1 MDTQITNRVLTD
13 VFSFKVTQIKVIEIA
28 FQTYFNSKEFC
39 LRNGM
44 LLSTHYS
51 INRPNWEM
59 EFLIVVKAEIL
70 QLQLVDR
77 THQISMPKSTA
88 AAIKN
93 MYDQVIDEDYITNI
107 RLVADCIQNIQ
118 TLLECDAF
126 FNLKLFE
133 SIYYLKSD
141 SPVCYARLKKHVKI
155 DWNEYE

>member
-1 MDTQITNRVLTD
+1 
-13 VFSFKVTQIKVIEIA
+13 
-28 FQTYFNSKEFC
+28 
-39 LRNGM
+39 
-44 LLSTHYS
+44 
-51 INRPNWEM
+51 M

-77 THQISMPKSTA
+77 TNQISMPKSTA

-93 MYDQVIDEDYITNI
+93 MYDRVIDEDYITNI

-141 SPVCYARLKKHVKI
+141 FPVCYARLKEHVKI
-155 DWNEYE
+155 DWNEYD